1 MKREA
6 TYIPQKDFFIRQNE
20 ISRFAE
26 WVENGTFQYTY
37 IDGEGEEHIVGY
49 AFTNEFVC
57 DYSSLMRSGLSLV
70 NIQAITECSVYEIS
84 RHDII
89 EYWETDMK
97 TQRFGRHVAE
107 SLFEWYMNDYLIH
120 IVRLKYDTGT

>member
-1 MKREA
+1 
-6 TYIPQKDFFIRQNE
+6 
-20 ISRFAE
+20 
-26 WVENGTFQYTY
+26 
-37 IDGEGEEHIVGY
+37 
-49 AFTNEFVC
+49 
-57 DYSSLMRSGLSLV
+57 MRSGLSLV

-107 SLFEWYMNDYLIH
+107 VYLKWYMNDYLIH